1 MEDNPIMKRRLRI
14 MARLVALVTL
24 VTCVGSVTARAGYFD
39 DFYAC
44 DDGYYDTLGDC
55 RSNPSYPYD
64 PDESQCR
71 YNSASSFSDCLN
83 AIPEPTYEP
92 DFCAQARAARDYCTS
107 QYGTEG
113 ADPDFD
119 AFSECWAAS
128 GIDQCE

>member
-1 MEDNPIMKRRLRI
+1 MKRFIRTTTRL
-14 MARLVALVTL
+14 AALFTL
-24 VTCVGSVTARAGYFD
+24 VMCVGSVNAYAGYFD

-44 DDGYYDTLGDC
+44 DDTYYNTLDDC
-55 RSNPSYPYD
+55 RSDPSYPFN

-71 YNSASSFSDCLN
+71 YNAGDSYSDCLD
-83 AIPEPTYEP
+83 AIPEPGYEP
-92 DFCAQARAARDYCTS
+92 DFCAQARAARDYCVS
-107 QYGTEG
+107 QYGPEG